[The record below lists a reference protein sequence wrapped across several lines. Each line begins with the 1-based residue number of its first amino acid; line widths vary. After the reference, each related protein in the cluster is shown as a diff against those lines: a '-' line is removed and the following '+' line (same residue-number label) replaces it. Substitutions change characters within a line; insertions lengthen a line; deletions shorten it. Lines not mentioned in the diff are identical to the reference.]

1 VDEGNDRLGGIEV
14 QETARVLVVEDEMLF
29 AETLSGLLQDAG
41 FEAAGPAGT
50 IDSAMGVI
58 ETSTIDAAILD
69 IRLYDELS
77 YPVAYALRDR
87 GIPFMFLTSYQ
98 TRDLPADLR
107 RRPLVEKPFD
117 PSMLVRRLRALLSP
131 AEALTGD

>member
-1 VDEGNDRLGGIEV
+1 V

-98 TRDLPADLR
+98 TRDLRPTCGADRWWRSLLIR
-107 RRPLVEKPFD
+107 RCWSEGCERCCRQ
-117 PSMLVRRLRALLSP
+117 RRH
-131 AEALTGD
+131 